1 MRFTIAVAGA
11 FAAVAVAQ
19 SPSASA
25 TQAASQTVSLS
36 PVQSSMMAC
45 LDKCEPGDVACESP
59 CIAVPAPNEDQVNK
73 TTECVADCDKFK
85 ANGTETDIQRY
96 TECRD
101 GCISE
106 HYYEPSQGTPSAT
119 GGSNS
124 GNNSD
129 APSGTQ
135 TSGASR
141 PNSTGGSDSE
151 GATSSGSDNP
161 TNTDSAPANSD
172 SPGAASHV
180 AGSSVAFFG
189 LLVAALA
196 L

>member
-25 TQAASQTVSLS
+25 TQAPSQTVPLT
-36 PVQSSMMAC
+36 PAQSSMMAC

-59 CIAVPAPNEDQVNK
+59 CISVPAPNEDQANK

-85 ANGTETDIQRY
+85 GNGTETDIQRY

-106 HYYEPSQGTPSAT
+106 HYYQASQGTPSAT
-119 GGSNS
+119 GSPNGGSS
-124 GNNSD
+124 GS
-129 APSGTQ
+129 PSGSQ

-151 GATSSGSDNP
+151 DSTSTGGNAPTGSGSAPDN
-161 TNTDSAPANSD
+161 TE
-172 SPGAASHV
+172 SPGAAATL

-189 LLVAALA
+189 LLAAALA